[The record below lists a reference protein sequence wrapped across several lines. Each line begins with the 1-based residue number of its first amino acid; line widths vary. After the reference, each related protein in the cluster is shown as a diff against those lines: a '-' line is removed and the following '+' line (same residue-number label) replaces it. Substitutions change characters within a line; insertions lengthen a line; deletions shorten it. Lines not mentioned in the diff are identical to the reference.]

1 MRCDRCGKNEAT
13 FYYKS
18 NINGKVTQV
27 HLCPQCAEEL
37 GYTDSFRSA
46 GMTGGLFGDF
56 FSRPFGMLEPFFS
69 GLGSR
74 MLTEFP
80 EPVDVLGQARE
91 STPAQEDTGDLLPR
105 DEQDALTRQRK
116 RNALQTQLN
125 LAVQEERFEEAAKL
139 RDELKALK
147 SKPGAEHDSKRGS
160 AYL

>member
-18 NINGKVTQV
+18 NINGKVTQI

-80 EPVDVLGQARE
+80 EPVDVLGQVRE

-139 RDELKALK
+139 RDELKALEK
-147 SKPGAEHDSKRGS
+147 
-160 AYL
+160 

>member
-18 NINGKVTQV
+18 NINGKVTQI

-56 FSRPFGMLEPFFS
+56 FSRPFGMLEPFFI
-69 GLGSR
+69 GFGSR

-91 STPAQEDTGDLLPR
+91 SVPAPEEHSDLLPK
-105 DEQDALTRQRK
+105 DEQDALTKQRK

-125 LAVQEERFEEAAKL
+125 LAVEAERFEEAAKL
-139 RDELKALK
+139 RDELRAL
-147 SKPGAEHDSKRGS
+147 EQ
-160 AYL
+160 

>member
-27 HLCPQCAEEL
+27 HLCHQCAEEL

-139 RDELKALK
+139 RDELKALEK
-147 SKPGAEHDSKRGS
+147 
-160 AYL
+160 

>member
-1 MRCDRCGKNEAT
+1 MRCDRCGRNEAT

-18 NINGKVTQV
+18 NINGKVTQI

-56 FSRPFGMLEPFFS
+56 FSRPFGMLEPFLNGF
-69 GLGSR
+69 GAR

-91 STPAQEDTGDLLPR
+91 STPAAE
-105 DEQDALTRQRK
+105 EH
-116 RNALQTQLN
+116 ALQTQLN
-125 LAVQEERFEEAAKL
+125 LAVEAERFEEAAKL
-139 RDELKALK
+139 RDELKALEK
-147 SKPGAEHDSKRGS
+147 
-160 AYL
+160 

>member
-18 NINGKVTQV
+18 KSNGKGTQV

-139 RDELKALK
+139 RDELKALEK
-147 SKPGAEHDSKRGS
+147 
-160 AYL
+160 

>member
-74 MLTEFP
+74 MRTEFP

-139 RDELKALK
+139 RDELKSLEK
-147 SKPGAEHDSKRGS
+147 
-160 AYL
+160 

>member
-27 HLCPQCAEEL
+27 HLCHQCAEEL

-56 FSRPFGMLEPFFS
+56 FSRSFGMLEPFFS

-139 RDELKALK
+139 RDELKALEK
-147 SKPGAEHDSKRGS
+147 
-160 AYL
+160 

>member
-27 HLCPQCAEEL
+27 HLCHQCAEEL
-37 GYTDSFRSA
+37 GYTDSFCSA

-139 RDELKALK
+139 RDELKALEK
-147 SKPGAEHDSKRGS
+147 
-160 AYL
+160 

>member
-13 FYYKS
+13 FYY
-18 NINGKVTQV
+18 INGKVTQV
-27 HLCPQCAEEL
+27 HLCHQCAEEL

-139 RDELKALK
+139 RDELKALEK
-147 SKPGAEHDSKRGS
+147 
-160 AYL
+160 

>member
-27 HLCPQCAEEL
+27 HLCHQCAEEL
-37 GYTDSFRSA
+37 GYTDSFSSA

-139 RDELKALK
+139 RDELKALEK
-147 SKPGAEHDSKRGS
+147 
-160 AYL
+160 

>member
-125 LAVQEERFEEAAKL
+125 LAVQAERFEEAAKL
-139 RDELKALK
+139 RDELKALEK
-147 SKPGAEHDSKRGS
+147 
-160 AYL
+160 

>member
-27 HLCPQCAEEL
+27 HLCHQCAEEL

-91 STPAQEDTGDLLPR
+91 STPAQEDTGDLLPK
-105 DEQDALTRQRK
+105 DQQDALTKQRK
-116 RNALQTQLN
+116 RNALQTQLD
-125 LAVQEERFEEAAKL
+125 LAVEEERFEEAAKL
-139 RDELKALK
+139 RDELKALEK
-147 SKPGAEHDSKRGS
+147 
-160 AYL
+160 

>member
-69 GLGSR
+69 GLGSS

-139 RDELKALK
+139 RDELKALEK
-147 SKPGAEHDSKRGS
+147 
-160 AYL
+160 

>member
-56 FSRPFGMLEPFFS
+56 FSRPFGMLELFFS

-139 RDELKALK
+139 RDELKALEK
-147 SKPGAEHDSKRGS
+147 
-160 AYL
+160 

>member
-56 FSRPFGMLEPFFS
+56 FSRPFEMLEPFFS

-139 RDELKALK
+139 RDELKALEK
-147 SKPGAEHDSKRGS
+147 
-160 AYL
+160 

>member
-18 NINGKVTQV
+18 NINGKVTQI

-56 FSRPFGMLEPFFS
+56 FSRPFGMLEPFFN
-69 GLGSR
+69 GFGSR

-91 STPAQEDTGDLLPR
+91 SVSAAEEHGDLLPK
-105 DEQDALTRQRK
+105 DEQDALTKQRK

-125 LAVQEERFEEAAKL
+125 LAVEAERFEEAAKL
-139 RDELKALK
+139 RDELRAL
-147 SKPGAEHDSKRGS
+147 EQ
-160 AYL
+160 

>member
-56 FSRPFGMLEPFFS
+56 FSRPFGMLEPFFN
-69 GLGSR
+69 GFGSR

-91 STPAQEDTGDLLPR
+91 STPAAEEQGDLLPR
-105 DEQDALTRQRK
+105 DEQDALTKQRK

-125 LAVQEERFEEAAKL
+125 LAVEAERFEEAAKL
-139 RDELKALK
+139 RDELKALEK
-147 SKPGAEHDSKRGS
+147 
-160 AYL
+160 

>member
-80 EPVDVLGQARE
+80 APVDVLGQARE

-139 RDELKALK
+139 RDELKALEK
-147 SKPGAEHDSKRGS
+147 
-160 AYL
+160 

>member
-56 FSRPFGMLEPFFS
+56 FSRPFGMLEPFFC

-139 RDELKALK
+139 RDELKALEK
-147 SKPGAEHDSKRGS
+147 
-160 AYL
+160 

>member
-139 RDELKALK
+139 RDERKALEK
-147 SKPGAEHDSKRGS
+147 
-160 AYL
+160 

>member
-116 RNALQTQLN
+116 RNALQAQLN

-139 RDELKALK
+139 RDELKALEK
-147 SKPGAEHDSKRGS
+147 
-160 AYL
+160 

>member
-91 STPAQEDTGDLLPR
+91 STPAPEDTGDLLPR

-139 RDELKALK
+139 RDELKALEK
-147 SKPGAEHDSKRGS
+147 
-160 AYL
+160 

>member
-27 HLCPQCAEEL
+27 HLCHQCAEEL
-37 GYTDSFRSA
+37 GYTVSFRSA

-139 RDELKALK
+139 RDELKALEK
-147 SKPGAEHDSKRGS
+147 
-160 AYL
+160 

>member
-18 NINGKVTQV
+18 NINGKVTQI
-27 HLCPQCAEEL
+27 HLCPRCAEEL

-56 FSRPFGMLEPFFS
+56 FSRPFGMLEPFFN
-69 GLGSR
+69 GFGSR

-91 STPAQEDTGDLLPR
+91 SVPAPEEHSDLLPK
-105 DEQDALTRQRK
+105 DEQDALTKQRK

-125 LAVQEERFEEAAKL
+125 LAVEAERFEEAAKL
-139 RDELKALK
+139 RDELRAL
-147 SKPGAEHDSKRGS
+147 EQ
-160 AYL
+160 

>member
-18 NINGKVTQV
+18 NINGKVAQV

-125 LAVQEERFEEAAKL
+125 LAVQEEHFEEAAKL
-139 RDELKALK
+139 RDELKALEK
-147 SKPGAEHDSKRGS
+147 
-160 AYL
+160 

>member
-56 FSRPFGMLEPFFS
+56 FSRPFGMQEPYFS

-139 RDELKALK
+139 RDELKALEK
-147 SKPGAEHDSKRGS
+147 
-160 AYL
+160 

>member
-27 HLCPQCAEEL
+27 HLCHQCAEEL

-125 LAVQEERFEEAAKL
+125 LAVQEERWNTFF
-139 RDELKALK
+139 
-147 SKPGAEHDSKRGS
+147 
-160 AYL
+160 

>member
-125 LAVQEERFEEAAKL
+125 LTVQEERFEEAAKL
-139 RDELKALK
+139 RDELKALEK
-147 SKPGAEHDSKRGS
+147 
-160 AYL
+160 

>member
-18 NINGKVTQV
+18 NINGKVTQE
-27 HLCPQCAEEL
+27 HLCPQCGEEL

-105 DEQDALTRQRK
+105 DEQDALTRQRR

-139 RDELKALK
+139 RDELKALEK
-147 SKPGAEHDSKRGS
+147 
-160 AYL
+160 

>member
-18 NINGKVTQV
+18 NINGKVTQI

-56 FSRPFGMLEPFFS
+56 FSRPFGMLEPFFN
-69 GLGSR
+69 GFGSR

-91 STPAQEDTGDLLPR
+91 SVPAPEERSDLLPK
-105 DEQDALTRQRK
+105 DEQDALTKQRK

-125 LAVQEERFEEAAKL
+125 LAVEAERFEEAAKL
-139 RDELKALK
+139 RDELRAL
-147 SKPGAEHDSKRGS
+147 EQ
-160 AYL
+160 

>member
-27 HLCPQCAEEL
+27 HLCHQCAEEL

-91 STPAQEDTGDLLPR
+91 STPAQRRAGCPDPAA
-105 DEQDALTRQRK
+105 QAQR
-116 RNALQTQLN
+116 
-125 LAVQEERFEEAAKL
+125 AA
-139 RDELKALK
+139 D
-147 SKPGAEHDSKRGS
+147 PAESGSAGGTLRGS
-160 AYL
+160 GQAAG

>member
-13 FYYKS
+13 FYYKG

-105 DEQDALTRQRK
+105 DEQDALTRQRR

-139 RDELKALK
+139 RDELKALEK
-147 SKPGAEHDSKRGS
+147 
-160 AYL
+160 

>member
-105 DEQDALTRQRK
+105 DEQDALTRQRR

-139 RDELKALK
+139 RDELKALGK
-147 SKPGAEHDSKRGS
+147 
-160 AYL
+160 

>member
-74 MLTEFP
+74 MLIEFP

-139 RDELKALK
+139 RDELKALEK
-147 SKPGAEHDSKRGS
+147 
-160 AYL
+160 

>member
-13 FYYKS
+13 FYYTS

-139 RDELKALK
+139 RDELKALEK
-147 SKPGAEHDSKRGS
+147 
-160 AYL
+160 

>member
-27 HLCPQCAEEL
+27 HLCHPCAEEL

-139 RDELKALK
+139 RDELKALEK
-147 SKPGAEHDSKRGS
+147 
-160 AYL
+160 